1 MQTNR
6 SIFILIVVAGFF
18 VQSDFLNAQTFGFGC
33 LGLVGG
39 YGGYSYQVYNPKG
52 LNDYV
57 NSFNALYKD
66 SLSSA
71 LGNFGKAR
79 GYRVGINL
87 FRADIKGFI
96 LTTKGF
102 YQYLIEKNSTDIISS
117 NGKSTVIYEVDLKN
131 WGVGIDLGTSI
142 SGALSW
148 KVIDAAV
155 LFNYA
160 TFTNTLNS
168 PGPTTI
174 VVKYNNEKSTL
185 GYTIGTGFIL
195 AVIDQ
200 YISIEGTAGYTVF
213 SIDKMKADDG
223 TELTS
228 SVSSTEP
235 MRNFISSGGFNAVV
249 QLNIG
254 FPL

>member
-1 MQTNR
+1 MHNMK
-6 SIFILIVVAGFF
+6 SICLMIVFAGLLLP
-18 VQSDFLNAQTFGFGC
+18 VTLSAQTFGFGC

-57 NSFNALYKD
+57 TSFNDSFKD

-71 LGNFGKAR
+71 LGKFGKAR

-102 YQYLIEKNSTDIISS
+102 YQYLIEKNSADILSS
-117 NGKSTVIYEVDLKN
+117 SGKSTVIYEVDLKN
-131 WGVGIDLGTSI
+131 WGIGIDLGTSI

-155 LFNYA
+155 LFNSA

-174 VVKYNNEKSTL
+174 VMKYNSEKSTL

-195 AVIDQ
+195 AIIDQ
-200 YISIEGTAGYTVF
+200 YISLEGTAGYTVF
-213 SIDKMKADDG
+213 SIDKMKSDDG
-223 TELTS
+223 SELTS
-228 SVSSTEP
+228 SENSTEP